1 MNSDD
6 WDKRYNEKKLIW
18 SAGPNQFVV
27 SEVEGMAP
35 GRALDVACG
44 EGRNALW
51 LAEQG
56 WDVTALDYSPVAI
69 QKGEARSREVATK
82 IDWRVADA
90 TTDIEGT
97 YDLILYLYLH
107 LSREQT
113 TASLALATRALA
125 PGGTLLIIGHDIR
138 NIEEGIGGPQDA
150 SILFGPHDFE
160 AMLTDLHIE
169 KAETVTR
176 DVAKDGTVHHA
187 LDVLVRAKK
196 TA

>member
-150 SILFGPHDFE
+150 SILFGPRDFE
-160 AMLTDLHIE
+160 AMLADLHIE
-169 KAETVTR
+169 KAETITR

-196 TA
+196 IA